1 MDVKIKVIIKRP
13 DEETGHVTWISNNL
27 KVLQK
32 HVEGYIETVTV
43 APNMT
48 IICNEEGRIL
58 GLPYNCR
65 LCGIDFVGTIII
77 AGVDGENLT
86 DVPISFETYKKLLLE
101 VE

>member
-48 IICNEEGRIL
+48 II
-58 GLPYNCR
+58 
-65 LCGIDFVGTIII
+65 
-77 AGVDGENLT
+77 
-86 DVPISFETYKKLLLE
+86 KKWG
-101 VE
+101 

>member
-13 DEETGHVTWISNNL
+13 DEEVGHVTWISNNL
-27 KVLQK
+27 KVLQT

-65 LCGIDFVGTIII
+65 LCGIDFVGTIVI

-86 DVPISFETYKKLLLE
+86 DVPISFDTYKKLLFE